1 MWQNHMQPMIY
12 KSYGYDITHL
22 SRNNKS
28 SYSQKQKAI
37 QMQNFKLAK
46 RKASDTKQDDTP
58 KIK

>member
-1 MWQNHMQPMIY
+1 MQSMIY

-22 SRNNKS
+22 SKNNKS
-28 SYSQKQKAI
+28 SYSQKQKAM

-58 KIK
+58 RIK